1 MKYRTALVIG
11 AGAFGTSIAN
21 VLSHQFSKIILKPV
35 AFFQQIVVDN
45 AYQVHSLK
53 KVNSAASECR
63 SCYSLGNVLSSD
75 APL

>member
-1 MKYRTALVIG
+1 MDKVGQLINAIG
-11 AGAFGTSIAN
+11 INYGEAVG
-21 VLSHQFSKIILKPV
+21 FSKIILKPV
-35 AFFQQIVVDN
+35 AFFQQIFVDN